1 MSTATTAM
9 STALLPTI
17 HASVEALTSRTLD
30 FDDRDPDASRALT
43 LTDRDLDIL
52 HVLAELRY
60 LTTTMIAALA
70 WGAYNSR
77 LRERLHVLFHA
88 GLIRRFRPP
97 LTPGAGGAQWIY
109 ELDTRGHRTLK
120 DRRPDHCPEWTRS
133 EIYSFSYCEHD
144 LELNALLCEL
154 AARAAAARDRTGPL
168 LHAAPFAIH
177 GPRTGRV
184 DPDHDARPLD
194 ADPNNELPPGHLV
207 RPGTSHA
214 GLLEPDATL
223 LGRHHATGQPIAV
236 LIEYDRTRRATKLI
250 GKLARYDHFLT
261 EGWRRTRYAR
271 HPDEPA
277 VLFITR
283 TDAHLPSALREADR
297 QLTANAGPDTD
308 STRIRYPGREE
319 LAFTSRRRLL
329 DGDDTIR
336 QTTRQAGRQLPPA
349 QAATPSLQARLPLS
363 TLFG

>member
-1 MSTATTAM
+1 MSTAQ
-9 STALLPTI
+9 LPAI
-17 HASVEALTSRTLD
+17 HASVDALTSRTLD
-30 FDDRDPDASRALT
+30 FDDRDPNAPRALS

-60 LTTTMIAALA
+60 LTTAMIAALA
-70 WGAYNSR
+70 WGVYNSR
-77 LRERLHVLFHA
+77 VRERLHMLFHA

-97 LTPGAGGAQWIY
+97 LTPGGGGAQWIY
-109 ELDTRGHRTLK
+109 ELDSRGHRALNEQ
-120 DRRPDHCPEWTRS
+120 RPHHCPAWTRS

-154 AARAAAARDRTGPL
+154 AARAAAARDRIGPL
-168 LHAAPFAIH
+168 LHAAPFTIH
-177 GPRTGRV
+177 GPNTGRL
-184 DPDHDARPLD
+184 DPDQEARPLD
-194 ADPNNELPPGHLV
+194 AHSTNELPPGHLIH
-207 RPGTSHA
+207 PGLSHA

-236 LIEYDRTRRATKLI
+236 LIEYDRTRRATKLT

-261 EGWRRTRYAR
+261 DGWRRTRYAR

-283 TDAHLPSALREADR
+283 TDEHLPNVLREADR
-297 QLTANAGPDTD
+297 QLTAHAGPDSD
-308 STRIRYPGREE
+308 PTRTRYPGREE

-329 DGDDTIR
+329 EGDETIL
-336 QTTRQAGRQLPPA
+336 QTTRQASGQAPA
-349 QAATPSLQARLPLS
+349 TRGTTPSLQARLPLS
-363 TLFG
+363 TLFE